1 MKQIK
6 KIIRELAHI
15 DAERFYNHNKE
26 LMDKLGE

>member
-6 KIIRELAHI
+6 KIIRELAYI